1 MAMADEKRYA
11 ANVKYRR
18 GGSEAKELAMYVAAM
33 TDQRQEQA
41 MTKTQQLILQA
52 MRRDVTKREAE
63 CLELY
68 FVQGYNYKQ
77 IGQVLHI
84 SVSTICRNIQRG
96 GWKMSWV
103 LNFARELLETNN
115 GITKEDSND

>member
-1 MAMADEKRYA
+1 MGRRRYA
-11 ANVKYRR
+11 TGMGYGQGSRVKEFVTYI
-18 GGSEAKELAMYVAAM
+18 AAM
-33 TDQRQEQA
+33 TDQQQEQA

-84 SVSTICRNIQRG
+84 SPATICRNIQRG
-96 GWKMSWV
+96 ERKMGWV
-103 LNFARELLETNN
+103 LNFARELLATNN
-115 GITKEDSND
+115 DATKEDNND

>member
-1 MAMADEKRYA
+1 MSRRRYPPGMEYGQGSR
-11 ANVKYRR
+11 VK
-18 GGSEAKELAMYVAAM
+18 EFVTYVAAM

-52 MRRDVTKREAE
+52 LRRDVTKREAE

-77 IGQVLHI
+77 ISQVLHI
-84 SVSTICRNIQRG
+84 NASTICLNIQRG

-103 LNFARELLETNN
+103 LNFARELMEANN
-115 GITKEDSND
+115 NATKEDNND

>member
-1 MAMADEKRYA
+1 MGRRRRYTPGMEYGQSSR
-11 ANVKYRR
+11 VKEFVTYI
-18 GGSEAKELAMYVAAM
+18 AAM
-33 TDQRQEQA
+33 TDQQQEQA

-84 SVSTICRNIQRG
+84 SVSTVCRNIQRG
-96 GWKMSWV
+96 GWKMNRV
-103 LNFARELLETNN
+103 LNFARGLMATNN
-115 GITKEDSND
+115 DATKEDNND

>member
-1 MAMADEKRYA
+1 MGRRRYTPGMEYGQGSK
-11 ANVKYRR
+11 VKEFVTYI
-18 GGSEAKELAMYVAAM
+18 AAM
-33 TDQRQEQA
+33 TDQQQERA

-77 IGQVLHI
+77 ISQVLHI

-103 LNFARELLETNN
+103 LNFARELMEANN
-115 GITKEDSND
+115 NATKEDNND

>member
-1 MAMADEKRYA
+1 MGRRRYTPGMECEQGSR
-11 ANVKYRR
+11 VKEFVTYI
-18 GGSEAKELAMYVAAM
+18 AAM
-33 TDQRQEQA
+33 TDQQQERA

-68 FVQGYNYKQ
+68 FVQGYSYKQ

-84 SVSTICRNIQRG
+84 SASTICRNIQRG
-96 GWKMSWV
+96 GRKMSWA
-103 LNFARELLETNN
+103 LNFARELLATNN
-115 GITKEDSND
+115 DATKEGNND